1 MILASSLRPSSD
13 GLLALQTLNVSDICA
28 YVPSLPGIP
37 WGRMA
42 EICTS
47 TVSPVYHAVKD
58 TIAYD
63 VENLTQLMAELDA
76 HSMSDWDVSVCEV
89 SAALHLSFSRS

>member
-1 MILASSLRPSSD
+1 M
-13 GLLALQTLNVSDICA
+13 QTLNVNDICA

-42 EICTS
+42 EICAS

-76 HSMSDWDVSVCEV
+76 QAEVLERCCVWCDVRALPSLRSATQV
-89 SAALHLSFSRS
+89 SFETC